1 MFQGAERLPVRLGQR
16 VRVGR
21 RAAARARQDR
31 STAELGDHR
40 RRVGGADR
48 RHPQR
53 HVAQLLHED
62 PAEAAQH
69 RRAEERI
76 GLDAEDHL
84 AAAGDHALDQRAV
97 EARRRRATPDLVEHV
112 AEGSA
117 HRCGVAAADA
127 NTAHVG
133 LVRDVGRVE
142 ARSG

>member
-1 MFQGAERLPVRLGQR
+1 VSAGARPRAPDR
-16 VRVGR
+16 IAAPRSSAII
-21 RAAARARQDR
+21 AAASAGPIGGTR
-31 STAELGDHR
+31 SDTSR
-40 RRVGGADR
+40 SCS
-48 RHPQR
+48 
-53 HVAQLLHED
+53 HED

-117 HRCGVAAADA
+117 HRRGVAAADA